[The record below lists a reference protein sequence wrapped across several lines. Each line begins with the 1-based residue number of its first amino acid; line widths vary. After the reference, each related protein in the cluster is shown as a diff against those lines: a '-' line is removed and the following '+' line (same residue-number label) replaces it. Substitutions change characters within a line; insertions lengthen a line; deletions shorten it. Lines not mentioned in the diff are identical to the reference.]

1 MEIGQAKIRQSVQVF
16 AKFSNFIFQIFMD
29 FPKGHPEKASEEPT
43 SFLEGKERKEKEKQD
58 RRKSGKGKKEGRKC
72 HVSPKGANEVKVHF
86 NDRSRRYISAL

>member
-43 SFLEGKERKEKEKQD
+43 SFLKGKERKEKEKKD
-58 RRKSGKGKKEGRKC
+58 RRKSRRRKEGRKK
-72 HVSPKGANEVKVHF
+72 VPRFPK
-86 NDRSRRYISAL
+86 RSKRSESSF